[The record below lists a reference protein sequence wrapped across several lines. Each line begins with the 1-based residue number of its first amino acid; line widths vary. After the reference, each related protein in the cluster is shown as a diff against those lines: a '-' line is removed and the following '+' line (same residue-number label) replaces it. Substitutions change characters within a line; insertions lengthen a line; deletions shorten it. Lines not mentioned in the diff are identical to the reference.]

1 MYLRFTFWLIFLLSF
16 LIVTIIQFS
25 KFKAR
30 HSYSIKIE
38 YKCSHCA
45 LFFYVL
51 ANKIERS
58 FVSRFIYIYTGRK
71 LLSNARF
78 YKGSTVNYEYLVR
91 TIKTGEELYPD
102 SHPIVSQSL
111 AYNLF
116 TAHDYKAWH
125 DVSERWY
132 Q

>member
-1 MYLRFTFWLIFLLSF
+1 MLPLCSIFLRSRK
-16 LIVTIIQFS
+16 QDRK
-25 KFKAR
+25 KF
-30 HSYSIKIE
+30 
-38 YKCSHCA
+38 C
-45 LFFYVL
+45 L
-51 ANKIERS
+51 AIH
-58 FVSRFIYIYTGRK
+58 IYTGRK